1 MSSDN
6 YGNNTNSDLGIAS
19 SRKRLRWT
27 DELHERF
34 EEAVAQLGG
43 PDKATPKGVLRVMGV
58 QSLTIYHIKSHLQKY
73 RLSKY
78 LPEST
83 SDGKRTDRNESDDK
97 FTSSD
102 GTPGMQ
108 ITEALKLQMEVQKRL
123 HEQLE
128 VQRQLQLRIEAQ
140 GKYLKRI
147 IDEQQRLS
155 SVLAESPS
163 CSGVTFPM
171 SSGDH
176 NCPESDNNRTDPS
189 TPAATSENKA
199 VKTETLEKKLALKE
213 CLSSLHEP
221 STPDSGCF
229 ADGSPS
235 ESHRDE
241 RVKKQRVSVGEA
253 LNAKPETAVTHPILE
268 SNPGTILKMPPP
280 LEIPASGHSASHSG
294 TSPHDEKRSEE
305 ATKNL
310 Q

>member
-1 MSSDN
+1 MSSGN
-6 YGNNTNSDLGIAS
+6 CGNNANSDPSIAS

-43 PDKATPKGVLRVMGV
+43 PDRATPKGVLRVMGV
-58 QSLTIYHIKSHLQKY
+58 QNLTIYHIKSHLQKY

-83 SDGKRTDRNESDDK
+83 SNGKRTDRNESDEI
-97 FTSSD
+97 FTSSG

-155 SVLAESPS
+155 SFLAESPS
-163 CSGVTFPM
+163 CSGVTLPM
-171 SSGDH
+171 SSSDH

-189 TPAATSENKA
+189 TPASTSENKA
-199 VKTETLEKKLALKE
+199 AKKDVLEKKLALKE
-213 CLSSLHEP
+213 CFSSSHEP

-229 ADGSPS
+229 AASSPS
-235 ESHRDE
+235 ESPKDE
-241 RVKKQRVSVGEA
+241 KVKKQRVSVGGA
-253 LNAKPETAVTHPILE
+253 LTAKPEIAVAHSILE
-268 SNPGTILKMPPP
+268 SSPGTIFKLPPP
-280 LEIPASGHSASHSG
+280 LEIPAPNHSASHSG
-294 TSPHDEKRSEE
+294 PSPGNEERSED
-305 ATKNL
+305 ATKIDC
-310 Q
+310 

>member
-43 PDKATPKGVLRVMGV
+43 PDKATPKGVLSVMGV

-83 SDGKRTDRNESDDK
+83 PDGKRTDRNDSDDK
-97 FTSSD
+97 FTCSD

-199 VKTETLEKKLALKE
+199 VKTEMLEKKLALKE

-221 STPDSGCF
+221 WTPDSGCF
-229 ADGSPS
+229 AGGSPS
-235 ESHRDE
+235 ESPRDE
-241 RVKKQRVSVGEA
+241 RVKKQRVNVGEA
-253 LNAKPETAVTHPILE
+253 LNTKPETAVTHPILE

-294 TSPHDEKRSEE
+294 TSPYDEKRSEE
-305 ATKNL
+305 ATKSL
-310 Q
+310 E

>member
-78 LPEST
+78 LPESA
-83 SDGKRTDRNESDDK
+83 SDGKRIDRNESDDK

-128 VQRQLQLRIEAQ
+128 ASLSDSWEVLTWYFYNLKIQQVQRQLQLRIEAQ

-176 NCPESDNNRTDPS
+176 NCLESDNNRTDPS

-199 VKTETLEKKLALKE
+199 
-213 CLSSLHEP
+213 
-221 STPDSGCF
+221 TPDSGCF
-229 ADGSPS
+229 AGGSPS
-235 ESHRDE
+235 ESPRDE
-241 RVKKQRVSVGEA
+241 RVKKQRVNVGEA
-253 LNAKPETAVTHPILE
+253 LNTKPETAVTHPILE

-294 TSPHDEKRSEE
+294 TYPYDEKRSEE
-305 ATKNL
+305 ATKSL
-310 Q
+310 E